1 MTQIFQQFRT
11 WLWETRS
18 FWFSWFTKDEGEL
31 QPPEK
36 SLIEIPLELRE
47 KLVAAIQ
54 NLPINSAE
62 QQAIES
68 ALDEALEN
76 WLAHPENADNSIIF
90 LSSPVS
96 SVSRILT
103 ESLGYWSQKQA
114 VSLKILPW
122 NSRPQAPEEIE
133 AKLRQHLG
141 SESKNPKS
149 EIVIIPNLNW
159 CFLRCVEGLD
169 GIDYLQNLFL
179 KNRSRFWIIASGQV
193 AWQYLKSVCSLQAY
207 CPQTITLSK
216 LDGEELQTWLEP
228 IVKDL
233 EITFASPNL
242 DAQLFDEDQSHQKQ
256 YFNKLADISE
266 GVSTVAVQVF
276 LNSIAYQPPD
286 AQEEL
291 EEQEKT
297 ESASGKL
304 EAQTPKLP
312 SLPPLEQQ
320 DYYLL
325 FSLLL
330 HGDIITSSTLAKS
343 LGDEQHKVQ
352 DRVQILRRKGI
363 IEQRNQVLK
372 INPIYYPKLKRELAK
387 NNFIVS

>member
-11 WLWETRS
+11 WLRGTRS

-36 SLIEIPLELRE
+36 SLIEIPLSMRE

-54 NLPINSAE
+54 HLPINSAE

-76 WLAHPENADNSIIF
+76 WLVHPENADNSIIF

-133 AKLRQHLG
+133 PQLRENIA
-141 SESKNPKS
+141 SESEILKS
-149 EIVIIPNLNW
+149 EVIVIPNLNW

-169 GIDYLQNLFL
+169 GIDYLQDLL
-179 KNRSRFWIIASGQV
+179 LQNRSRFWIIASGQV

-207 CPQTITLSK
+207 CPRTMTLAK
-216 LDGEELQTWLEP
+216 LDGEELQTWLKP
-228 IVKDL
+228 IVEEL
-233 EITFASPNL
+233 EITFAPPDL
-242 DAQLFDEDQSHQKQ
+242 DSQLFDKDQSHQKQ

-286 AQEEL
+286 EQ

-297 ESASGKL
+297 ESASGTL

-372 INPIYYPKLKRELAK
+372 INPIYYPKLKRELAN
-387 NNFIVS
+387 NNFIID